1 MKPLMMFVMFLISLS
16 ISSKSFAELSVPMPG
31 DGSGKMKIFCP
42 NDLKYE
48 LIDAIV
54 VHTNNPSLAT
64 LDIGG
69 VYKMVSIVGCTIV
82 N

>member
-1 MKPLMMFVMFLISLS
+1 MKPFMIFAMFSISLS

-31 DGSGKMKIFCP
+31 EDSRKMKIFCP
-42 NDLKYE
+42 NNLRYE

-54 VHTNNPSLAT
+54 VHANNPSFAT

-69 VYKMVSIVGCTIV
+69 AYKTVRIVGCTIV
-82 N
+82 L